1 MQQDRITG
9 IHRII
14 QEINRNTEEIGMEAQ
29 GETPLRGSGQ
39 ENQPVTGE
47 ANSRDNRDV
56 F

>member
-1 MQQDRITG
+1 MQRDRITG

-14 QEINRNTEEIGMEAQ
+14 QEINRNTGEMGMEAQ
-29 GETPLRGSGQ
+29 EETLRGSGQ